1 MGNLEFD
8 RIRLQPLRVTRLV
21 AHAFRLAWL
30 SAVALAPAAVAQPA
44 HHPNYDDD
52 VKPIFARYCFQC
64 HSAAEMRSGLSL
76 ESYSGVLK
84 GGSSGDAV
92 VAGRPGAS
100 LLYKAVNHEG
110 NGVPLMPLGGAK
122 LSDPLL
128 ATIRDWIQLGL
139 LENATSQPKG
149 PVGPSLDYH
158 PTDLN
163 RPTGAPAMPQS
174 LPPVTVAEPAKPH
187 PVTALAAS
195 PWAPLLAIAG
205 HERIYLYDLAKR
217 APAGELAFP
226 EGVPYCLR
234 FSRDGATLLA
244 AGGKG
249 VQSGKV
255 VLFDV
260 RTGNRIAVIGQ
271 ETDVVLAA
279 DVTADGKLVALGGP
293 SKLVKIYSVADGKL
307 LFQFKK
313 HTDWIT
319 AMEFSPDGSRLATG
333 DRAGGI
339 FLWESATGGGLGALA
354 EHKDAITSL
363 SWRGDGQLL
372 ASASEDG
379 QIIVWNV
386 NDGFP
391 LSTISK
397 AHLPKAAPG
406 TYGVI
411 PGGVLGAQ
419 FTSDGR
425 IASVGRDNTIRIW
438 SADGKAKSAGTPG
451 DTLLTKV
458 AVSFDGKLAIA
469 GDYLGRIVIWD
480 GQKAQTAPASPQ
492 PAAPTSAVAR

>member
-1 MGNLEFD
+1 MGNFEFH
-8 RIRLQPLRVTRLV
+8 RIRLQPLK
-21 AHAFRLAWL
+21 LAG
-30 SAVALAPAAVAQPA
+30 ALFMFAPAVCAQPV
-44 HHPNYDDD
+44 HRPNYDDD

-64 HSAAEMRSGLSL
+64 HSAAGMRAGLNL

-84 GGSSGDAV
+84 GGGSGDV
-92 VAGRPGAS
+92 VMAGRPASS
-100 LLYKAVNHEG
+100 LLYKAVAHEG
-110 NGVPLMPLGGAK
+110 DGVPRMPLGGAK
-122 LSDPLL
+122 TPDALI
-128 ATIRDWIQLGL
+128 AIIRDWIQQGL
-139 LENATSQPKG
+139 LENAASQPKG
-149 PVGPSLDYH
+149 PQGPSLDYH
-158 PTDLN
+158 PSDLN
-163 RPTGAPAMPQS
+163 RPKGVPAMPES
-174 LPPVTVAEPAKPH
+174 LPPVTAAEPMRPH

-195 PWAPLLAIAG
+195 PWAPLLAVAG

-244 AGGKG
+244 AGGRS

-255 VLFDV
+255 VQFDV
-260 RTGNRIAVIGQ
+260 RTGNRIAVVGQ
-271 ETDVVLAA
+271 ETDVVLSA
-279 DVTADGKLVALGGP
+279 DVSADCKLVALGGP
-293 SKLVKIYSVADGKL
+293 GKLVKIFSVPDGKL
-307 LFQFKK
+307 LFQSAK

-319 AMEFSPDGSRLATG
+319 ALEFSPDGTRLATG

-391 LSTISK
+391 LATISK
-397 AHLPKAAPG
+397 AHQPKAAPN

-411 PGGVLGAQ
+411 PGGVLGVQ
-419 FTSDGR
+419 FTADGR
-425 IASVGRDNTIRIW
+425 LASVGRDSAIRVW
-438 SADGKAKSAGTPG
+438 SVDGKAQSASPPA
-451 DTLLTKV
+451 DALLTKV
-458 AVSFDGKLAIA
+458 AVSFDGKLAVA
-469 GDYLGRIVIWD
+469 GDYQGRIVIWD
-480 GQKAQTAPASPQ
+480 GEKAATL
-492 PAAPTSAVAR
+492 TSHPEIVSSISAHAR

>member
-1 MGNLEFD
+1 
-8 RIRLQPLRVTRLV
+8 
-21 AHAFRLAWL
+21 
-30 SAVALAPAAVAQPA
+30 
-44 HHPNYDDD
+44 
-52 VKPIFARYCFQC
+52 
-64 HSAAEMRSGLSL
+64 MRSGLNL

-92 VAGRPGAS
+92 VAGRPAS
-100 LLYKAVNHEG
+100 STLYKAVTHEG

-122 LSDPLL
+122 LPDALI
-128 ATIRDWIQLGL
+128 AIIRDWIQLGL
-139 LENATSQPKG
+139 LENAASQPKG

-158 PTDLN
+158 PSDLN
-163 RPTGAPAMPQS
+163 RPKGAPAMPES
-174 LPPVTVAEPAKPH
+174 LPPFTAAETARPH

-195 PWAPLLAIAG
+195 PWAPLVAVAG

-217 APAGELAFP
+217 APAGQLAFP

-244 AGGKG
+244 AGGRG

-279 DVTADGKLVALGGP
+279 DVSADGKLVALGGP
-293 SKLVKIYSVADGKL
+293 GKLVKIYLVADGKM

-319 AMEFSPDGSRLATG
+319 AMEFSPDGTRLATG

-339 FLWESATGGGLGALA
+339 FLWESATGGGLGTLA
-354 EHKDAITSL
+354 EHKDGIASL

-391 LSTISK
+391 LATMQK
-397 AHLPKAAPG
+397 AHLPKPVPN

-411 PGGVLGAQ
+411 RGGVLGVA
-419 FTSDGR
+419 FTADGR
-425 IASVGRDNTIRIW
+425 IASVGRDSAIRIW
-438 SADGKAKSAGTPG
+438 SADGKAQSASPPAEAM
-451 DTLLTKV
+451 LTKV

-469 GDYLGRIVIWD
+469 GDYQGRLVIWD
-480 GQKAQTAPASPQ
+480 GQKAVTLPAR
-492 PAAPTSAVAR
+492 PAAAPSTSAAAR